1 MYARRRW
8 RLGHLVLTVTLSS
21 VAMLL
26 TSEAEASSPREI
38 VIFHDTQVRQPA
50 GTVPLARGDVLNIR
64 VSHTINWCYTYN
76 LTNLPEPPAAVK
88 ESGRRASFTEDVLVP
103 VVHDGK
109 APGYRVSIKKRTTL
123 TADEKTRCFLP
134 DADFDIPVESLSWN
148 LGFAG
153 GFTADRI
160 PDPVFFLEAG
170 KKNINNVDTAGFF
183 VKENRPAESRASLGT
198 TAFIHLFH
206 SDPDKYSIF
215 GGFAN
220 WAPVSFGLAV
230 GSNSQTKY
238 FLGTSLR
245 FDQHL
250 YLTGGVAIGP
260 STRLPNTLDLHDNNF
275 TTSATALDNSPKRTA
290 AGLFIGVSYT
300 FLGHNLTSA
309 FSGPFAS
316 PPAKGGVTPA
326 LGGNDNADT
335 NGNAPTPTIQKIDP
349 AAGQKPGGLIVLS
362 GTGFKPAVGAI
373 RVQIATPT
381 KNFDGVI
388 QSGATDT
395 SLTVKI
401 PDDFPPGAALITIT
415 SGEATSDQ
423 FKYTITTQ

>member
-1 MYARRRW
+1 
-8 RLGHLVLTVTLSS
+8 
-21 VAMLL
+21 MLL
-26 TSEAEASSPREI
+26 SAAAEASSPKEI
-38 VIFHDTQVRQPA
+38 LIFHDTQVRQPA
-50 GTVPLARGDVLNIR
+50 GTVALARGDVLNIR

-88 ESGRRASFTEDVLVP
+88 ESGRRAAFTEDVLIP

-109 APGYRVSIKKRTTL
+109 APGYRVSIKKRASL

-134 DADFDIPVESLSWN
+134 DADFDIPVETLSWN

-160 PDPVFFLEAG
+160 PDPVYFLEPG
-170 KKNINNVDTAGFF
+170 KKKVNDVDTDGFF
-183 VKENRPAESRASLGT
+183 VKENRSAESRASLGT

-206 SDPDKYSIF
+206 SDPDKYSIL

-260 STRLPNTLDLHDNNF
+260 STRLPNTLDLHDHNF

-300 FLGHNLTSA
+300 FLGRNLTST

-316 PPAKGGVTPA
+316 PPAKGAVTPPV
-326 LGGNDNADT
+326 GGNDNDT
-335 NGNAPTPTIQKIDP
+335 NDNTVTPTIQKIDP
-349 AAGQKPGGLIVLS
+349 SVGQKPGGQIVLS

-373 RVQIATPT
+373 KVQIATST

-395 SLTVKI
+395 TLTVKI
-401 PDDFPPGAALITIT
+401 PDDFPPGDALITVT
-415 SGEATSDQ
+415 AGEATSNQ
-423 FKYTITTQ
+423 FKYTVTTK